1 MDVLPLPEPG
11 HQGYL
16 VREGRRALVVDA
28 PLDSDGVTEF
38 LPAWLEAVTVVET
51 GVPGWRA
58 AGGRP
63 LADATGVPL
72 YAPAGRVRG
81 ARPLRRGS
89 RLPDFPEAGIIGA
102 PGRRGGEIA
111 VAIGDLLFVG
121 DLDSDAEAEEPATIA
136 ATRADLAA
144 RFSDRPAHGS
154 AGIRPAGDLATLP
167 EPPPFVGLNAEAVT
181 MTNEG
186 RADLYWADPRFR
198 APAPPVDR
206 SYVESR
212 RGSPWAPTVLDLRT
226 EPVPQSGATRVTPA
240 RLASEIGSLEAS
252 REVVVVADRPAI
264 AEAAAGFLRRLGVNA
279 AWVR

>member
-11 HQGYL
+11 QPGFL
-16 VREGRRALVVDA
+16 VRAGRRALVVDA
-28 PLDSDGVTEF
+28 PLDSDGVAEF
-38 LPAWLEAVTVVET
+38 LPTWLEVVTVVET

-63 LADATGVPL
+63 LAEATGAPF

-81 ARPLRRGS
+81 ARPLRRGT
-89 RLPDFPEAGIIGA
+89 RLPDFPEAGIISA
-102 PGRRGGEIA
+102 PGRNGGEIA
-111 VAIGDLLFVG
+111 VMLGDLLFVG
-121 DLDSDAEAEEPATIA
+121 DLDSDAEAEDGATIA

-144 RFSDRPAHGS
+144 RFADRPAHGS
-154 AGIRPAGDLATLP
+154 AGVRPAGDLAALP
-167 EPPPFVGLNAEAVT
+167 APPALVGLNAEAVT

-186 RADLYWADPRFR
+186 RADMYWADPRFR

-226 EPVPQSGATRVTPA
+226 EPGPESGATQVAPS